1 MQTPH
6 TKPILRKR
14 AAPEGIATQSRTKV
28 QKLAQP
34 TVGAE
39 CLFLNKLAQELR
51 DHIYDYVAMTET
63 KIGLYVNFMEDTN
76 FNSHAYS
83 YKGLGDTCRQIR
95 QQYSLRLEHR
105 IKQLVIGFRNTEEST
120 PTPRMYCG
128 GDGILMRID

>member
-63 KIGLYVNFMEDTN
+63 KIGLYVNFME
-76 FNSHAYS
+76 SKAS
-83 YKGLGDTCRQIR
+83 YAQSNKKRRVQLSMQNPFTH
-95 QQYSLRLEHR
+95 RLMPHHPS
-105 IKQLVIGFRNTEEST
+105 FST
-120 PTPRMYCG
+120 IPFFK
-128 GDGILMRID
+128 

>member
-76 FNSHAYS
+76 FNSHAS
-83 YKGLGDTCRQIR
+83 SSGISENQ
-95 QQYSLRLEHR
+95 
-105 IKQLVIGFRNTEEST
+105 KQAMHKATRNAASNYPCKTHSH
-120 PTPRMYCG
+120 
-128 GDGILMRID
+128 IV